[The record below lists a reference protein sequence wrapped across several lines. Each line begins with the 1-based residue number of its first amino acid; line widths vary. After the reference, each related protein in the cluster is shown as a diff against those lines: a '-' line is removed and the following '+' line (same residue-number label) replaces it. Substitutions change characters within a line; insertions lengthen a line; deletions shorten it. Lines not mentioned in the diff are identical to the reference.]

1 MKRFS
6 PHPRI
11 RLSMLILAT
20 LLMSGQMA
28 PQRALA
34 QDESGWLD
42 TLFDWFGS
50 PTANR
55 SESARRD
62 ATPSHVFQAVQDLIA
77 EIDILRDELGVYDY
91 PPEAELQDD
100 RAPVHVYVKTLELAT
115 KISAIQR
122 RLGVPAAPAG
132 QVPFKEIVPGDVLA
146 NVESILEEVRKIKT
160 QMVIERQIEPAPLAG
175 GKTASMVYKSLA
187 DASFLLDGLRGRPL
201 TPDDVFR
208 NATFVLEELELI
220 AAKLRVPLELDVPLV
235 NEAKRPIDVAQQ
247 VLRATYKVINLQTRL
262 GMDASG
268 VPSLTLIRVTPSE
281 VFDATNMLLAE
292 MARIKVASRHRRAA
306 GQHRRTAGQTT
317 GGRFRTRSGD
327 RSQPGPDV
335 RFRSELTPTVV
346 DGRQGAEP
354 ANSGWGRGGAAGGE
368 ACARHSWRCPCS
380 SWRH

>member
-1 MKRFS
+1 MTRFS
-6 PHPRI
+6 PHRRI
-11 RLSMLILAT
+11 RLSMFILAT
-20 LLMSGQMA
+20 LLMSGPLA
-28 PQRALA
+28 SQRALA
-34 QDESGWLD
+34 QEESGWLD
-42 TLFDWFGS
+42 ALVDWFGS
-50 PTANR
+50 STANQ

-77 EIDILRDELGVYDY
+77 EINILREELGVYDY

-122 RLGVPAAPAG
+122 RLGVPAAPSR

-146 NVESILEEVRKIKT
+146 NVESILEEVRKIKA
-160 QMVIERQIEPAPLAG
+160 QMVIERQIEPAPLVG
-175 GKTASMVYKSLA
+175 GKTPSTVYKSLA

-208 NATFVLEELELI
+208 NATFVLDELELI

-292 MARIKVASRHRRAA
+292 MARIKLHLDINVPRDAA
-306 GQHRRTAGQTT
+306 
-317 GGRFRTRSGD
+317 
-327 RSQPGPDV
+327 
-335 RFRSELTPTVV
+335 
-346 DGRQGAEP
+346 AEP
-354 ANSGWGRGGAAGGE
+354 QGKRPVDVFALVLVIVRNLDLMSE
-368 ACARHSWRCPCS
+368 SLVS
-380 SWRH
+380 